1 VTPEFFLN
9 SSLTQNK
16 GGMLMAESNE
26 DQKTKSTI
34 KDYMNQDVKT
44 IAVDATLQE
53 LSQAFVAQGVS
64 TLLVKEGDNYVG
76 IVSDKRL
83 AREGIAKG
91 LNTETAQVRAIMRAN
106 MLTIESDQPVR
117 EAQTMMKSNG
127 VRHLVV
133 TEQGNIV
140 GIVSISDLIRFY
152 TDFF

>member
-1 VTPEFFLN
+1 MTQPE
-9 SSLTQNK
+9 
-16 GGMLMAESNE
+16 AA
-26 DQKTKSTI
+26 QKDHTTI
-34 KDYMNQDVKT
+34 SAYMNQDVKT
-44 IAVDATLQE
+44 IAVDATLKE

-91 LNTETAQVRAIMRAN
+91 LNPETTPVRTIMREN

-133 TEQGNIV
+133 TEKGNIV

>member
-1 VTPEFFLN
+1 MNEGVMT
-9 SSLTQNK
+9 
-16 GGMLMAESNE
+16 MAEPDE
-26 DQKTKSTI
+26 DQKTKFTI

-44 IAVDATLQE
+44 IVVDASLQE

-64 TLLVKEGDNYVG
+64 TLLVKEGDKYVG

-91 LNTETAQVRAIMRAN
+91 LNTETTSVRAIMRAK

>member
-1 VTPEFFLN
+1 
-9 SSLTQNK
+9 
-16 GGMLMAESNE
+16 MAELDE

-44 IAVDATLQE
+44 IAVDATLKE
-53 LSQAFVAQGVS
+53 LSQAFVAQGIS
-64 TLLVKEGDNYVG
+64 TLLVKEGENYVG

-91 LNTETAQVRAIMRAN
+91 LNTETTPVRAIMRAN
-106 MLTIESDQPVR
+106 MLTIESDLPVR

-133 TEQGNIV
+133 TEKGTIV